1 MYSSFSKKFR
11 QIKPY
16 DNYNVTDVPWH
27 EAMVAGNGKE
37 KNVEEKEKNFNQKIC
52 NDNKNIALVAEY
64 KGEIVGIMC
73 GSINSNYEHFNL
85 EYADLIG
92 LYIDSNF
99 QKKGIASN
107 FKAMFEDWAR
117 KNGASKYVIGVLKD
131 NKKARAVYEKWG
143 GKLSTYEEDFYKMGV
158 AYKEVFYIYD
168 L

>member
-1 MYSSFSKKFR
+1 MR
-11 QIKPY
+11 
-16 DNYNVTDVPWH
+16 
-27 EAMVAGNGKE
+27 
-37 KNVEEKEKNFNQKIC
+37 
-52 NDNKNIALVAEY
+52 
-64 KGEIVGIMC
+64 